1 MVTTILLVTAA
12 VELGLFVLASTRS
25 LGRDSQANYH

>member
-1 MVTTILLVTAA
+1 MSLVVLAVTVG

-25 LGRDSQANYH
+25 LGRGA